1 METPFTE
8 RTELLVGSERLERY
22 RQAHILIVGLGGV
35 GGSVLEMLA
44 RAGIGK
50 FTLIDGDCVSA
61 SNVNRQILAFP
72 DNVGR
77 YKAEVAREHLLRI
90 NPNAIVESHNSYIES
105 DGMHTLLSEGNYSF
119 VVDAIDTIA
128 PKTSLMVEAYRLGI
142 PIISSMGAG
151 AKVDPQ
157 CVCIADLSESNHC
170 SLAKI
175 LRHNLREAGISKGIP
190 VVYSVESPLKHAVTA
205 VSGERNKRTTV
216 GTISYLPNIFG
227 CFMASYIL
235 SHL

>member
-1 METPFTE
+1 
-8 RTELLVGSERLERY
+8 
-22 RQAHILIVGLGGV
+22 
-35 GGSVLEMLA
+35 
-44 RAGIGK
+44 
-50 FTLIDGDCVSA
+50 
-61 SNVNRQILAFP
+61 
-72 DNVGR
+72 
-77 YKAEVAREHLLRI
+77 
-90 NPNAIVESHNSYIES
+90 
-105 DGMHTLLSEGNYSF
+105 MHTLLSEGNYSF
-119 VVDAIDTIA
+119 VADAIDTIA

-157 CVCIADLSESNHC
+157 CVRIADLSESNHC

-190 VVYSVESPLKHAVTA
+190 VVYSVESPLKYAVIS

>member
-50 FTLIDGDCVSA
+50 FTLIDGDCVSV

-77 YKAEVAREHLLRI
+77 YKAKVAREHLLRI
-90 NPNAIVESHNSYIES
+90 NPNAIVDSHNSYIES

-119 VVDAIDTIA
+119 VADAIDTIA

-157 CVCIADLSESNHC
+157 CVRIADLSESNHC

-190 VVYSVESPLKHAVTA
+190 VVYSVESPLKYAVTS